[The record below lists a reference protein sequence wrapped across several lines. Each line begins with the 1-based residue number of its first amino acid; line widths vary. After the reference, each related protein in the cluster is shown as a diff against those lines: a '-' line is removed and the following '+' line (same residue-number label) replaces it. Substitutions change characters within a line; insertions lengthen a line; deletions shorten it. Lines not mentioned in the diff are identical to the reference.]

1 MDDDTSKLVG
11 AIVVALICGVAS
23 YCWQKLHEDPGQSP
37 PLSEAEEEKLS
48 KERFEQMIVT
58 EKEIPSEG
66 IGAFGSRKKPPPK

>member
-1 MDDDTSKLVG
+1 MEDIDNLLIALVG
-11 AIVVALICGVAS
+11 VLVYGVAS
-23 YCWQKLHEDPGQSP
+23 YCWGKLHEDPGQSP